1 MISSQSFPHRQKEIL
16 LDNIRSKLVDFLRKS
31 NKYNLESVLKTF
43 PYTDLFVER
52 AIILGKLGK
61 HEKVIAIYVQVLGDV
76 DGAAAYCD
84 QVFEADEVANANI
97 YVQLIKTLLQPPQVA
112 PYNDVPLHPR
122 CLEPN
127 TEFVLTLLQKHATR
141 LNPHAVMQVY
151 FFIFEVFLLL

>member
-1 MISSQSFPHRQKEIL
+1 M
-16 LDNIRSKLVDFLRKS
+16 
-31 NKYNLESVLKTF
+31 ESVLKSF

-52 AIILGKLGK
+52 AIVLGKLGK

-76 DGAAAYCD
+76 NGAADYCD
-84 QVFEADEVANANI
+84 QVYQQDEVANANI

-127 TEFVLTLLQKHATR
+127 IEFVMTLLQKHSTR
-141 LNPHAVMQVY
+141 LDPHAVLQVCDGN
-151 FFIFEVFLLL
+151 L